1 MLDVTVRVVVMVAF
15 KYEKEFHYF
24 VGIDPSW
31 TGRKPTA
38 VVVVKL
44 NELSKKLELEK
55 IYLYK
60 RCKRNS

>member
-1 MLDVTVRVVVMVAF
+1 MLDVTGRVVVMGAF
-15 KYEKEFHYF
+15 KYDKEFHYF
-24 VGIDPSW
+24 VCIDPSW

>member
-1 MLDVTVRVVVMVAF
+1 MVAF